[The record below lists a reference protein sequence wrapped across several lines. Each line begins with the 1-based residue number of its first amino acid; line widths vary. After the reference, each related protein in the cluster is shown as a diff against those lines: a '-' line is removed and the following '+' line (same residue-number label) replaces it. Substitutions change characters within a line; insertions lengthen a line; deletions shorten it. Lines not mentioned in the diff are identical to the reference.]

1 MDNELIKNL
10 LTDAHDLA
18 ISEDEVLQP
27 ERFHRQSIAM
37 SLVLIANALNE
48 IKDSLKSLEGEASP
62 SRSTKTEGS

>member
-18 ISEDEVLQP
+18 ISDDEVLHP
-27 ERFHRQSIAM
+27 ERFHQQSIAI

-48 IKDSLKSLEGEASP
+48 IKDSLKSLEG
-62 SRSTKTEGS
+62 RSTKTEGL